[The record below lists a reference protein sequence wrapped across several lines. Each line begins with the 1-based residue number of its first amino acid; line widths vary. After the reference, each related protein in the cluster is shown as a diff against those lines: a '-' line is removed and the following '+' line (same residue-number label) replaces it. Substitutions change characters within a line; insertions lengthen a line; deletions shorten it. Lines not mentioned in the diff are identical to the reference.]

1 MTESSVEALLEP
13 CGKEVLAL
21 ESAALPR
28 AIAQN
33 FHTFS
38 RRQSLG
44 LIDGHPT
51 QPADRASTNEELLE
65 YLLEIEA
72 SRQDLERYARDLNRL
87 IEEATRATRA
97 AEQAAQAKT
106 DFLAMIT
113 HEMRTPLN
121 GIIGMT
127 SALLSRNLAEPEKDC
142 VETIRNASEALQ
154 AIIDDVL
161 ELSKIE
167 AGALQLEYANFELR
181 AAIRETL
188 RIMEATI
195 GRKPVFLT
203 ASIDRAIP
211 PKIRGD
217 IARIRQ
223 VLLNLLSNAVKFT
236 PAGKIELRVE
246 LKTSAPDYLELLFL
260 VTDQGIG
267 MSEEQQAKLFRPFSQ
282 ADVSTSR
289 CFGGTGLGLTICKRL
304 VQMMGGDIGVK
315 SKPGQGSCFWFT
327 VRVCPAESAHE
338 HCAKQQQRCSSPQ
351 AVQVKNFRLLL
362 VDDNAINQ
370 KVGVLTLKKLGYHAD
385 VAANGHEALEAVARR
400 NYDLVLMDCIMPE
413 MDGYEATRRLRA
425 MSGPVSGV
433 PVIAMTGN
441 AFAEDREACLA
452 AGMSDHLPKPVREAE
467 LNRILERWLDRPS
480 A

>member
-1 MTESSVEALLEP
+1 MTEPSVGALLEP
-13 CGKEVLAL
+13 AEKEVLAFESVAL
-21 ESAALPR
+21 EP

-33 FHTFS
+33 FRTLS
-38 RRQSLG
+38 QRQSLG
-44 LIDGHPT
+44 LIDGHPAET
-51 QPADRASTNEELLE
+51 TDRTATDEELLQ
-65 YLLEIEA
+65 YLIEIES
-72 SRQDLERYARDLNRL
+72 SRQGLERYARHLNRL
-87 IEEATRATRA
+87 IDEATQATRV
-97 AEQAAQAKT
+97 AEHAAQAKS
-106 DFLAMIT
+106 DFLAMIS

-127 SALLSRNLAEPEKDC
+127 SVLLSRKLAEPDKDC
-142 VETIRNASEALQ
+142 VETIRNSGEALQ
-154 AIIDDVL
+154 AIIDNVL
-161 ELSKIE
+161 DLSKIE
-167 AGALQLEYANFELR
+167 AGGLQLEYANFELR

-211 PKIRGD
+211 PTIHGD

-223 VLLNLLSNAVKFT
+223 ILLNLLSNAVKFT
-236 PAGKIELRVE
+236 AAGKIELRAE
-246 LKTSAPDYLELLFL
+246 LKASALDHLELLFS

-267 MSEEQQAKLFRPFSQ
+267 IGEEQQAKLFRPFSQ

-304 VQMMGGDIGVK
+304 VQMMAGNIGVT
-315 SKPGQGSCFWFT
+315 SKPGHGSCFWFT
-327 VRVCPAESAHE
+327 VRVSPAASVPERRTRQE
-338 HCAKQQQRCSSPQ
+338 HHRQLPQ
-351 AVQVKNFRLLL
+351 NPPVKNFRLLL
-362 VDDNAINQ
+362 VDDNAIDQ

-385 VAANGHEALEAVARR
+385 VAGNGREALEAIARQH
-400 NYDLVLMDCIMPE
+400 YDLVLMDCIMPE

-425 MSGPVSGV
+425 MSGPLANV

-441 AFAEDREACLA
+441 AFAEDRTACLA
-452 AGMSDHLPKPVREAE
+452 AGMTDHLPKPVREIE
-467 LNRILERWLDRPS
+467 LNRMLQRWLDRTG